1 MKKSIISVLM
11 VGVLGVALLAV
22 ACGGGGDGD
31 KSKTPNTNGGGGDYP
46 VMKEVGGPAVGHSAA
61 DVAAMDCLR
70 CHSIYSSK
78 YDHTHV
84 PTPGTWYSFTQKKF
98 FTVDAS
104 SKANHTSYTN
114 SQCFDDKCH
123 TRP

>member
-1 MKKSIISVLM
+1 MKKSLISVMM

-22 ACGGGGDGD
+22 ACGGGGGGGD
-31 KSKTPNTNGGGGDYP
+31 KSETPDPSGGYP
-46 VMKEVGGPAVGHSAA
+46 PMKEVGGPAVGHSAA

-70 CHSIYSSK
+70 CHSSYSSK

-84 PTPGTWYSFTQKKF
+84 PTPGAWYSFAQKKF

-114 SQCFDDKCH
+114 SQCFDANCH